1 MGNKQVFTDSEFI
14 IMVVGG
20 PNARRDFHVDP
31 GEEFFYQLEGG
42 ITLATVQD
50 GKRVD
55 VPIGEGEIFLL
66 PPDMP
71 HSPRRPA
78 NTVGLVIERT
88 RRPGELD
95 GFQWYCENC
104 GTKLYE
110 EFIEVTNIETQLP
123 PVFDR
128 FFGSIAHRTCSQCG
142 TVMEQTKVTVIA
154 ELTFGGQKIRAA
166 LDRGVS
172 LAIAVDFSGAG
183 PRHFG
188 AGAPSVKPFAVGNFS
203 GSVATGA
210 SANCSSITLI
220 PHCQMTHTESV
231 AHLTRESGD
240 AWRVVPRGLLPAV
253 VVSVSPE
260 PARESNE
267 STDPQPWGTDMLI
280 TRRRLR
286 AAWPMGKMIDPV
298 AAVIRTLPNDA
309 AKRTRD
315 YSDLVPP
322 YLTREAVEWLVEKRI
337 EHLVLDVPSLDRTH
351 DEGHLVG
358 HRLFFGLPAGSTARG
373 DASRS
378 RATITELAFI
388 PDEVADGPCILTLA
402 VPAIGGD
409 AVPSQ
414 PIVYPLAP

>member
-1 MGNKQVFTDSEFI
+1 
-14 IMVVGG
+14 
-20 PNARRDFHVDP
+20 
-31 GEEFFYQLEGG
+31 
-42 ITLATVQD
+42 
-50 GKRVD
+50 
-55 VPIGEGEIFLL
+55 
-66 PPDMP
+66 
-71 HSPRRPA
+71 
-78 NTVGLVIERT
+78 
-88 RRPGELD
+88 
-95 GFQWYCENC
+95 
-104 GTKLYE
+104 
-110 EFIEVTNIETQLP
+110 
-123 PVFDR
+123 
-128 FFGSIAHRTCSQCG
+128 
-142 TVMEQTKVTVIA
+142 VIA
-154 ELTFGGQKIRAA
+154 ELNFGGQKIRAA

-172 LAIAVDFSGAG
+172 LAIPVDFAAAG

-188 AGAPSVKPFAVGNFS
+188 AAPPTAKPFAVGNFS

-210 SANCSSITLI
+210 SANCSTITLT

-253 VVSVSPE
+253 VVSVLPE
-260 PARESNE
+260 PARESSE
-267 STDPQPWGTDMLI
+267 STDPQPWGTDTLI

-286 AAWPMGKMIDPV
+286 AAWPMGRMVDPV
-298 AAVIRTLPNDA
+298 AAIIRTLPNDPS
-309 AKRTRD
+309 KRARD

-351 DEGHLVG
+351 DDGHMVG

-373 DASRS
+373 DAARS

-388 PDEVADGPCILTLA
+388 PDEVPDGPCVLSLA

-414 PIVYPLAP
+414 PIVYPLTP

>member
-1 MGNKQVFTDSEFI
+1 
-14 IMVVGG
+14 
-20 PNARRDFHVDP
+20 
-31 GEEFFYQLEGG
+31 
-42 ITLATVQD
+42 
-50 GKRVD
+50 
-55 VPIGEGEIFLL
+55 
-66 PPDMP
+66 
-71 HSPRRPA
+71 
-78 NTVGLVIERT
+78 
-88 RRPGELD
+88 
-95 GFQWYCENC
+95 
-104 GTKLYE
+104 
-110 EFIEVTNIETQLP
+110 
-123 PVFDR
+123 
-128 FFGSIAHRTCSQCG
+128 
-142 TVMEQTKVTVIA
+142 VIA

-172 LAIAVDFSGAG
+172 LAIAVDFTGLG

-188 AGAPSVKPFAVGNFS
+188 AAPPSARPFAVGTFS

-210 SANCSSITLI
+210 SANCSTITLT

-240 AWRVVPRGLLPAV
+240 TWRVVPRGLLPAV
-253 VVSVSPE
+253 VVSVLPE
-260 PARESNE
+260 PARESSE
-267 STDPQPWGTDMLI
+267 STDPQPWGTDTLI

-286 AAWPMGKMIDPV
+286 AAWPMGRMVDPV
-298 AAVIRTLPNDA
+298 AAIIRTLPNDA

-351 DEGHLVG
+351 DDGHMVG

-373 DASRS
+373 DAARS
-378 RATITELAFI
+378 RATITELAFV
-388 PDEVADGPCILTLA
+388 PDEVADGPCLLALA

-414 PIVYPLAP
+414 PIVYPLTP